1 MAAGA
6 TYEPIAT
13 ASGTG
18 SSATVTFTSISGSY
32 TDLIIIGSIRST
44 SGSSIMRYQYN
55 SATTNYSAT
64 TLYGTGSAAGSFRTT
79 GESGIYGIG
88 GSGTYVASAA
98 NTFTSFTLNV
108 FNYANSTTYK
118 TSLLRT
124 GGSANPEAN
133 VGLWRATPTPIT
145 SISLVLDAGNFTS
158 DTNFTLYGIK
168 AA

>member
-13 ASGTG
+13 VNGTG
-18 SSATVTFTSISGSY
+18 SSSSVSFTSISGSY
-32 TDLIIIGSIRST
+32 TDLIIVGLIRST
-44 SGSSIMRYQYN
+44 SGTSIMRYQYN
-55 SATTNYSAT
+55 GATTNYSAT

-88 GSGTYVASAA
+88 GSGTYVPSAS
-98 NTFTSFTLNV
+98 NTFASFTLNI

-124 GGSANPEAN
+124 GGSANPEGN
-133 VGLWRATPTPIT
+133 VGLWRATPTAINRVDLYLDSGNIT
-145 SISLVLDAGNFTS
+145 SDSKFA
-158 DTNFTLYGIK
+158 LYGIK